1 MSLFRANN
9 ARKRLA
15 YLFVSS
21 KKKKKEKKF
30 ICVECSMYYQPST
43 WILDT
48 EIARN
53 KRTSHNKKNWDVNL
67 ALSRSKE
74 QNSKNEQ

>member
-1 MSLFRANN
+1 MSFFRANN

-15 YLFVSS
+15 YLFVCS
-21 KKKKKEKKF
+21 KKKKRKSL
-30 ICVECSMYYQPST
+30 CVECSMYYQPST

-67 ALSRSKE
+67 ALSRLKE
-74 QNSKNEQ
+74 ENSNNEQ